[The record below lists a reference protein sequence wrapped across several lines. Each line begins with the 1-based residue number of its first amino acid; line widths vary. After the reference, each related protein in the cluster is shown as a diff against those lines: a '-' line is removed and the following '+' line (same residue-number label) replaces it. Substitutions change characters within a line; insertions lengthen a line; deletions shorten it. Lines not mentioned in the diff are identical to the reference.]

1 MHARA
6 TLILAGLG
14 LVTTFASVA
23 PASAH
28 PGALAATDV
37 SVIVVL
43 DHPEGASNA
52 AHALAAQHG
61 GRVPQ
66 VFDHVL
72 GGFQFVG
79 SAQAVA
85 ALSRAPGVRAVVPD
99 ETFSLIDVAGTG
111 FFRIHADQSI
121 NDPQGPY
128 RGAGTRLAV
137 IDSGVDT

>member
-1 MHARA
+1 M
-6 TLILAGLG
+6 LG
-14 LVTTFASVA
+14 RHSWWRDSDCSQRFASVV

-28 PGALAATDV
+28 PGDLAAADV

-43 DHPEGASNA
+43 DRPGDVSSA

-85 ALSRAPGVRAVVPD
+85 ALSRAPGVRGVVPD

-111 FFRIHADQSI
+111 VL
-121 NDPQGPY
+121 PY
-128 RGAGTRLAV
+128 PRGSVHKRPARSLPGRGGRA
-137 IDSGVDT
+137 SP